1 MARRRRSPH
10 GPADLPLLAP
20 EVPRNPM
27 MPDLLARIPFVF
39 AENAPAAGGNP
50 NPLTSLLPLIAIPFL
65 FYFIIM
71 RPKQLEERKRQA
83 MINALKKNDKV
94 LTLAG
99 IYGTVVSVDND
110 QDRVVLRVDDN
121 VKIAFSKTSV
131 LKVIDVASDKEKEKE
146 KVG

>member
-1 MARRRRSPH
+1 
-10 GPADLPLLAP
+10 
-20 EVPRNPM
+20 M
-27 MPDLLARIPFVF
+27 MPDLLALIPFVF

>member
-1 MARRRRSPH
+1 
-10 GPADLPLLAP
+10 
-20 EVPRNPM
+20 M
-27 MPDLLARIPFVF
+27 MPDLLALFPFMF

-50 NPLTSLLPLIAIPFL
+50 NVLTSLLPLIAIPFL
-65 FYFIIM
+65 FYLIIM
-71 RPKQLEERKRQA
+71 RPKQLEDRKRQA

-131 LKVIDVASDKEKEKE
+131 LKVIDVAPDKEKEKE
-146 KVG
+146 KVS

>member
-1 MARRRRSPH
+1 
-10 GPADLPLLAP
+10 
-20 EVPRNPM
+20 M
-27 MPDLLARIPFVF
+27 MPDLLTLIQFVF

>member
-1 MARRRRSPH
+1 
-10 GPADLPLLAP
+10 
-20 EVPRNPM
+20 M
-27 MPDLLARIPFVF
+27 MPDLLALFPFVF

-50 NPLTSLLPLIAIPFL
+50 NILTNLLPLIAIPFL
-65 FYFIIM
+65 FYLIIM
-71 RPKQLEERKRQA
+71 RPKKLEDRKRQA

-146 KVG
+146 KVS